1 MRVLAFDTATPATT
15 TALCDVDE
23 AGAANVLAQARHD
36 PAPGERPAHATALMV
51 QIVGA
56 LERTGTPWT
65 GLDRIAVGVGPGTFT
80 GLRIGIAT
88 ARALAHTHDLPLV
101 GVSTLA
107 SLAHEATWSE
117 PGAAD
122 ADGAAMAAGGLRA
135 VTAVLDARRGEAF
148 AAAWARRADGGL
160 GACLLA
166 EAALAPEQLG
176 ARIPPHTL
184 AIGDGAIKFR
194 DILERS
200 GASIPPDGSE
210 LHRVTAVSHC
220 RLAPSLPAS
229 APTEVLPHYL
239 RLPDAEITRRTRP
252 DP

>member
-1 MRVLAFDTATPATT
+1 VRILAFDTATPATT

-23 AGAANVLAQARHD
+23 AGAATVLAQARHD
-36 PAPGERPAHATALMV
+36 PAPGERPAHATALMAE
-51 QIVGA
+51 IVAA

-65 GLDRIAVGVGPGTFT
+65 GLDRVAVGVGPGTFT

-88 ARALAHTHDLPLV
+88 ARALAHAHELPLV

-107 SLAHEATWSE
+107 SLAHEAEGGT
-117 PGAAD
+117 PGA
-122 ADGAAMAAGGLRA
+122 GAA

-148 AAAWARRADGGL
+148 AAAWARRENGGL
-160 GACLLA
+160 GPCLLA

-176 ARIPPHTL
+176 AQIPLHTL

-229 APTEVLPHYL
+229 APTDIRPHYL
-239 RLPDAEITRRTRP
+239 RLPDAEITRRNRP
-252 DP
+252 DS